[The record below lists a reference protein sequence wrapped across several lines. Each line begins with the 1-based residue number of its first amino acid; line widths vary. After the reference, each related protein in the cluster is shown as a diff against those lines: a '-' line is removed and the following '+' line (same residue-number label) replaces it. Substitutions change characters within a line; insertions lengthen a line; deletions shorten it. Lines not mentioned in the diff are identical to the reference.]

1 MKRLKE
7 SSTNLTALV
16 TVMALP
22 LLIVGCSPSERDS
35 TAESQRDASTTAG
48 GAGQTPSVAGR
59 NGYPT
64 RAFFGDTHLHTSFS
78 FDGGLFGATTTPEDA
93 YRFARGDEVTASKG
107 LQAKL
112 ARPLDFLVVADHA
125 ENLGFFKLLSAG
137 DPKILAHPKGREW
150 YEGFQAGGQAAVE
163 ASQDLVIT
171 YTGGFPDALQIKGE
185 GVRPLWEEMIDAA
198 DKYNEPGKFTALTGY
213 EWSSMPGGRNLHRV
227 VVFADAGDRTR
238 QVVPFSAQDSEDVED
253 LWDYMEAYERN
264 TGGRVLAIP
273 HNGNV
278 SQGLMFDVE
287 TLSGEPLDRAY
298 AERRMRYEPIYE
310 VTQIKGDGEAH
321 PYLSPADEFADF
333 GTWDVGT
340 ITLNEAHEDRM
351 FVGEYA
357 REALKTGMALQNDI
371 GANPFKF
378 GMIGSTDAHTGLAT
392 ADPDNWW
399 GKHSG
404 YEPGPERAKHDF
416 APPQPFG
423 RWESW
428 MLLSSGYAAVWATE
442 NTREA
447 LFEGMMRK
455 ETYATTGPRM
465 TVRLFGGWDFS
476 DADITSDFVQAG
488 YERGVPMGGDLEPG
502 AGNSAPT
509 FIVAAMKDA
518 DGANL
523 DRVQIVKGWVDARGE
538 TQEKVYD
545 VAWSD
550 GRSPNAR
557 GKVPAVGNTVNVAA
571 CTYENSIGA
580 SELTKVW
587 TDPDFDA
594 AQSAF
599 YYVRVMEIPT
609 PRWVAYD
616 VCRYQAELPEEATN
630 RLAAASSSA
639 PAREAPPGSGR
650 RRRRPNAGW
659 GSRARARSRTLSG
672 QHRSRD
678 RSTPW

>member
-1 MKRLKE
+1 MK
-7 SSTNLTALV
+7 
-16 TVMALP
+16 P
-22 LLIVGCSPSERDS
+22 ILLSLIAVGVVACGRPDIDEQETR
-35 TAESQRDASTTAG
+35 TTASAATLAPGDEAG
-48 GAGQTPSVAGR
+48 GNRAPASA
-59 NGYPT
+59 YPT
-64 RAFFGDTHLHTSFS
+64 RAFFGDTHLHTSLS
-78 FDGGLFGATTTPEDA
+78 FDAGLFGATLTPEDA
-93 YRFARGDEVTASKG
+93 YRFARGEEVTASNG
-107 LQAKL
+107 LPATL

-125 ENLGFFKLLSAG
+125 ENLGFFKALSEGA
-137 DPKILAHPKGREW
+137 PKILAHPKGRQW

-163 ASQDLVIT
+163 ASQDLVMT
-171 YTGGFPDALQIKGE
+171 YTGGFPEALKFTAE
-185 GVRPLWEEMIDAA
+185 ETRPLWEEIIDAA
-198 DKYNEPGKFTALTGY
+198 DQYNEPGRFTAFIGY

-227 VVFADAGDRTR
+227 VVFADSRDRTA
-238 QVVPFSAQDSEDVED
+238 QVVPFSAQDSDDVED
-253 LWDYMEAYERN
+253 LWDYMDAYEET
-264 TGGRVLAIP
+264 TGGRVLAIA

-278 SQGLMFDVE
+278 SQGLMFDLE

-298 AERRMRYEPIYE
+298 AERRMRFEPLYK

-321 PYLSPADEFADF
+321 PFLSPDDEFADF

-340 ITLNEAHEDRM
+340 ITLNEAHQDRM

-357 REALKTGMALQNDI
+357 REAFKRGMALENDI

-392 ADPDNWW
+392 ADPDNWF

-404 YEPGPERAKHDF
+404 YEPGPERTKHDF

-428 MLLSSGYAAVWATE
+428 NLLSAGYAAVWATE

-447 LFEGMMRK
+447 LFEAMMRK
-455 ETYATTGPRM
+455 ETYATTGPRI

-488 YERGVPMGGDLEPG
+488 YERGVPMGGELEPRNG
-502 AGNSAPT
+502 RSAPT

-550 GRSPNAR
+550 GRRPDAR

-580 SELTKVW
+580 SELAKVW

-616 VCRYQAELPEEATN
+616 VCRYQAELPE
-630 RLAAASSSA
+630 RA
-639 PAREAPPGSGR
+639 PMTAQQRAYTSPIWYTPG
-650 RRRRPNAGW
+650 N
-659 GSRARARSRTLSG
+659 
-672 QHRSRD
+672 
-678 RSTPW
+678 